1 MTPSTGAAGLKSVV
15 HRKFKFYIC
24 HQHVWIIE
32 NVGKGTRFVHVEKV
46 VEENEP
52 LLKNNV
58 AVTSTESV
66 LAWPFFLD
74 PLGHELMKI
83 GIPPRRVKLC
93 LAHRTKHATPCRC
106 CCCRRV
112 VLFVLLLFGS
122 VTLVY
127 HHE

>member
-32 NVGKGTRFVHVEKV
+32 NVGKRTRFVHVENV

-58 AVTSTESV
+58 AVT
-66 LAWPFFLD
+66 
-74 PLGHELMKI
+74 
-83 GIPPRRVKLC
+83 
-93 LAHRTKHATPCRC
+93 
-106 CCCRRV
+106 
-112 VLFVLLLFGS
+112 
-122 VTLVY
+122 
-127 HHE
+127 